1 MENILFKIHRT
12 TVSLLDKRIEESA
25 NAMII
30 APTTKDH
37 GGIPWEGSGLTHISW
52 HDRGS
57 VNFIPR
63 AVALWMEP
71 ESKFYRSRELLNKIE
86 MAIEFVEKN
95 LPKSG
100 LVSMVYCNFSSPP
113 DTGFAMFCY
122 GPVLESLRKQ
132 TAPEMQSIRSRFEAL
147 TERLGSALVGA
158 GIHTPNHRWSHVQS
172 LGWMWRLF
180 QNDAAKADAEK
191 WLAEGIDTTA
201 DGEYMERSTNYSNHS
216 NRSLISAA
224 YTLERP
230 DLIEAPRKNLANLP
244 YLVHADDNCVT
255 DYSGRNDFGLD
266 VHISRFLESVYLYH
280 AMEPSRFSAMLV
292 EKCAKEFVQS
302 GQDDETYILP
312 ASIDLLPWIQLF
324 PPEKLEWPQ
333 PETWPKNYIK
343 LFRDEKTQSE
353 RIDLSKNLALPYN
366 HNLSDSVSHPSHGA
380 PFVRIR
386 RDEFSATIM
395 SHSPSLASMRLGD
408 VRLSGLY
415 FNLSYFGA
423 GAVPAFDLE
432 QKNEMWILSHE
443 NLKATYFKS
452 LPDKI
457 SSLNMNYENRE
468 RTDDNHLKWSAEIEE
483 IKNGLRFHFQ
493 STGAIESGGDEVPVL
508 GQIVL
513 QFPASGELGGK
524 NLWPADKLPDPKRPG
539 YIRDTGADDFY
550 LTEGEAFYMN
560 GRNKIVVEGGAMQHT
575 LRLMLGDKLSR
586 DFLSLRINLVLPGE
600 HELKI
605 WCE

>member
-12 TVSLLDKRIEESA
+12 TVSLLDKRIEKSA
-25 NAMII
+25 DAMII
-30 APTTKDH
+30 APNTQDH

-63 AVALWMEP
+63 ALSLWMEP
-71 ESKFYRSRELLNKIE
+71 QSKFYRSQELMNKIG

-122 GPVLESLRKQ
+122 GPVLESLRKV
-132 TAPEMQSIRSRFEAL
+132 TTPALQSIRSRFEAL
-147 TERLGSALVGA
+147 TERMGSALIGA

-180 QNDAAKADAEK
+180 GNEAAKADAEK
-191 WLAEGIDTTA
+191 WLAECIDTTT

-216 NRSLISAA
+216 NRSLLSAA

-244 YLVHADDNCVT
+244 YLVHADDCCVT

-292 EKCAKEFVQS
+292 EKCSKEFVQS
-302 GQDDETYILP
+302 GRDDETYIIP
-312 ASIDLLPWIQLF
+312 ASADLLPWIHLF

-333 PETWPKNYIK
+333 PEFWPKNYIK
-343 LFRDEKTQSE
+343 LFGDEKTQGE
-353 RIDLSKNLALPYN
+353 RIVLSKDRALPYN
-366 HNLSDSVSHPSHGA
+366 HNLSESASHPTHGA

-423 GAVPAFDLE
+423 GAVPAFDLK
-432 QKNEMWILSHE
+432 QKNETWILSHE

-452 LPDKI
+452 KAGKI
-457 SSLNMNYENRE
+457 GGLDMDYKNRE
-468 RTDDNHLKWSAEIEE
+468 RTNDNHLSWSAEIEE
-483 IKNGLRFHFQ
+483 IRNGLWFHFR
-493 STGAIESGGDEVPVL
+493 SSGAIESSGDEAPVL

-513 QFPASGELGGK
+513 QVPACGKLGGN
-524 NLWPADKLPDPKRPG
+524 NLWPADRLPDPKRPG
-539 YIRDTGADDFY
+539 YIRDTSRNDFY
-550 LTEGEAFYMN
+550 LTEGEAIYMK

-575 LRLMLGDKLSR
+575 LRMMLGDKLSQ
-586 DFLSLRINLVLPGE
+586 DLLSIRINVVWPGE
-600 HELKI
+600 QKLKI
-605 WCE
+605 WFE